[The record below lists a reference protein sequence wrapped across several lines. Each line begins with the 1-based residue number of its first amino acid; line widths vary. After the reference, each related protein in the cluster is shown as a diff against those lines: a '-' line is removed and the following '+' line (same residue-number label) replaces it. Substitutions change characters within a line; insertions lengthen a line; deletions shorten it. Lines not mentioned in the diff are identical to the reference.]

1 MAEARGPNPVDVREG
16 VARIVHRA
24 VAAAPVAGDR
34 VAVVARLTGIDVAI
48 AADPHI
54 HARLSWREARVAV
67 FDLAD
72 TGATIARDR
81 VAVVAHLAQL
91 DVAVA
96 ADGRLLVVASA
107 LSARTGRAFRWLP
120 GRAAALV
127 AVVAGRHGR

>member
-34 VAVVARLTGIDVAI
+34 VAVVAHLTGIDVAI

-81 VAVVAHLAQL
+81 VAVVA
-91 DVAVA
+91 
-96 ADGRLLVVASA
+96 LLVQ
-107 LSARTGRAFRWLP
+107 ARLDEAIAAVLELLQGRP
-120 GRAAALV
+120 AAPPRPPLL
-127 AVVAGRHGR
+127 HF